1 MTKYDPLNEY
11 LKKSGRLN
19 LRLTFAEIEKIL
31 NDKLPASA
39 YVHEQWWLR
48 GGHTQDKAWLE
59 AGYMVDEIDLN
70 EQIVNFHQ

>member
-1 MTKYDPLNEY
+1 MTKYDPLYEY

-39 YVHEQWWLR
+39 YMHKQWWRR
-48 GGHTQDKAWLE
+48 GGHTQDKA
-59 AGYMVDEIDLN
+59 
-70 EQIVNFHQ
+70 